1 MKTIGI
7 PIKLDRVRTLT
18 LDGRAFALVKHLSGV
33 DVAQAMCNEGE
44 GFTFTLEITRGLI
57 LAGCLAE
64 DSRLTLETVSRFV
77 TPRNYETFHVSIIT
91 AIARGHGIPYHPQEG
106 QT

>member
-1 MKTIGI
+1 MKQLGI

-18 LDGRAFALVKHLSGV
+18 LDGRAFALIKHLSGV
-33 DVAQAMCNEGE
+33 DLAQAMCDEGE

-64 DSRLTLETVSRFV
+64 DARLTLDKVSQFV
-77 TPRNYETFHVSIIT
+77 TPDNYDSFHVTIME
-91 AIARGHGIPYHPQEG
+91 AIARGCGIPYQPQEA

>member
-1 MKTIGI
+1 MNTLGI

-18 LDGRAFALVKHLSGV
+18 LDGRAFALIKHLSGV
-33 DVAQAMCNEGE
+33 DVAQAMCDEGKD
-44 GFTFTLEITRGLI
+44 FTFTLALTRGFI

-64 DSRLTLETVSRFV
+64 DSRLTLVKVSRFV
-77 TPRNYETFHVSIIT
+77 TPDNYETFHVSIMK
-91 AIARGHGIPYHPQEG
+91 AIARGCGIPYQPQEK